1 MPAVCGSLSFF
12 QSFSV
17 VNLLGKDVCVNEKR
31 SERAGNVSLKQVVL
45 FLVLW
50 RPPEV
55 RNGVGSAEELYGDS
69 YDYYA
74 NQGISQ

>member
-17 VNLLGKDVCVNEKR
+17 VNLLGKGVCVNEMR
-31 SERAGNVSLKQVVL
+31 SERAGNVSLIQIVL

>member
-31 SERAGNVSLKQVVL
+31 SERAGNVSLKQVL